1 LLHTLL
7 HATTLPL
14 VATRMLLHVT
24 VLPPVAPHTLLH
36 LTVFSSA
43 AHPLA
48 HVTTLSPVAAYM
60 LHITLLSPV
69 ATHLLLHLTVFSTI
83 ACCNVHPIACTLSN
97 LLLHTCCAISPSSLQ
112 SPAATCVLSPASCH
126 MVSSV
131 CALSAAPHRLRP
143 PSFAR
148 PHVSAV
154 ARVLPPACHLTVTF
168 RLLACVP
175 LVYRPLACCPEVCV
189 ASSACQRSS
198 RLLFASV
205 PMLNREE
212 DDRVCHGSHL
222 LPSAGS
228 GLLPRHS
235 RRYGDNAQRM
245 ATLLAPTTGVGR
257 VAFVPRSSTILGL
270 CMPAFACCLIACCP
284 ASPACPRAHCSLA
297 HRRLHPYCPA
307 LPACQRPLSPAASC
321 CPVACMPA
329 SVSSATLSP
338 AFLSSA
344 APSPATLWSVSPAC
358 QRSYRLLYASV
369 PVVKA

>member
-1 LLHTLL
+1 ML

-60 LHITLLSPV
+60 LHVTLLSPV

-112 SPAATCVLSPASCH
+112 SSAATCVLSPASCH

-154 ARVLPPACHLTVTF
+154 ARVLPPACHLAVTY
-168 RLLACVP
+168 RSLACVP

-198 RLLFASV
+198 RLLYASV

-228 GLLPRHS
+228 GLLVPDIHDDMVT
-235 RRYGDNAQRM
+235 YGHPPSSHNRGWEGG
-245 ATLLAPTTGVGR
+245 L
-257 VAFVPRSSTILGL
+257 FFPRSSTILGL
-270 CMPAFACCLIACCP
+270 CMPAFACCLIA
-284 ASPACPRAHCSLA
+284 R
-297 HRRLHPYCPA
+297 Y
-307 LPACQRPLSPAASC
+307 PLVCVSC
-321 CPVACMPA
+321 
-329 SVSSATLSP
+329 VS

-344 APSPATLWSVSPAC
+344 LC
-358 QRSYRLLYASV
+358 QRACG
-369 PVVKA
+369 